1 MDGWLCREEGDSQGA
16 RVNRIRLKTESRW
29 TLALLILVGKSA
41 CLTDGTGS
49 QVEAVTRQQNRP
61 GRLKTLPAAKNL
73 REGERDSGFGLVR
86 LCETASPKQ
95 ESPSH
100 VHSMS
105 LFEYVAAYEEEGQS
119 IYSFMSQ

>member
-1 MDGWLCREEGDSQGA
+1 MEQGQGRWGLADADELVGAFENILGFLMRRGRHAGQSVCGLLLSGVDGLLCREEGDSQGA

-61 GRLKTLPAAKNL
+61 GRLKTLPAAKK
-73 REGERDSGFGLVR
+73 S
-86 LCETASPKQ
+86 
-95 ESPSH
+95 
-100 VHSMS
+100 
-105 LFEYVAAYEEEGQS
+105 
-119 IYSFMSQ
+119 